1 MPRVKQIEK
10 PMIEVFALEGHFG
23 GVTYY
28 MASLTL
34 SECADQL
41 HFARTNEASTFA
53 DRVQRRVNEK
63 RAHAMFEDY
72 LRKPGT
78 RFFNSLVV
86 VLMPKKGT
94 ETGYYRFE
102 PFEDPSGDP
111 IGKVGVLHVL
121 SNIDRIVVDGQHR
134 LYALRQANEYTR
146 DADYEE
152 DLELAEIEVPVVF
165 ITFDDVDGVYESGA
179 RVPNIRRDVSD
190 RSRKVFIDLNK
201 TAKPVDKNSLLI
213 LDDNDFSA
221 IAARYL
227 IENNP
232 TLELYTK
239 WSDAGSTLADADPYF
254 TNIYL
259 LDQYVDLLFP
269 PEELDRIAKDYSL
282 SLTDERNRAINDCF
296 LAASVD
302 HDGMVPRDMITDF
315 FDRINFFN
323 EWRGSIRSILNGDP
337 LKQPEV
343 RKLKTSQR
351 KEIRALH
358 HEHLMGTVAGQ
369 RAAFKAV
376 VQAYQHLEEEAPLQ
390 SWYTALD
397 RMSEIQSKNL
407 YSRAGGLWLEL
418 LVRPGNRMKVNAV
431 GAAADILEH
440 LIRGVSADQTAGLI
454 RPEDGIGTSN
464 TMDHYEAGLKAIG
477 FSK

>member
-1 MPRVKQIEK
+1 MPTIKQIAK
-10 PMIEVFALEGHFG
+10 PMIEMFALEGHFG

-63 RAHAMFEDY
+63 RAQAMFEDY

-86 VLMPKKGT
+86 VLMPKPGT

-102 PFEDPSGDP
+102 PFEDPSGAA

-121 SNIDRIVVDGQHR
+121 SDIDRIVVDGQHR
-134 LYALRQANEYTR
+134 LFALRLANEYTR
-146 DADYEE
+146 QAEYEN
-152 DLELAEIEVPVVF
+152 ELGLTDIEVPVVF
-165 ITFDDVDGVYESGA
+165 ITFDDVNGVYESNTKI
-179 RVPNIRRDVSD
+179 PNIQRDVAD

-227 IENNP
+227 IETNP

-259 LDQYVDLLFP
+259 LDQYVDLLLST
-269 PEELDRIAKDYSL
+269 EELDRIAEDYSL
-282 SLTDERNRAINDCF
+282 SLTDERNRAIEDCF
-296 LAASVD
+296 LASAAN
-302 HDGMVPRDMITDF
+302 HDGMIPRDMINEFFERVTF
-315 FDRINFFN
+315 FD
-323 EWRGSIRSILNGDP
+323 EWRASVQSILDGDP
-337 LKQPEV
+337 RKQPYDL
-343 RKLKTSQR
+343 KLKTGQR
-351 KEIRALH
+351 KKIRALH
-358 HEHLMGTVAGQ
+358 QKHLLGTVAGQ
-369 RAAFKAV
+369 RAAFVAV
-376 VQAYQHLEEEAPLQ
+376 FRAFQHIDEEDPQQA
-390 SWYTALD
+390 WYTTLD
-397 RMSEIQSKNL
+397 RMSEIQSKDL
-407 YSRAGGLWLEL
+407 YSRTNDIWLEL

-431 GAAADILEH
+431 ETAATVLEH
-440 LIRGVSADQTAGLI
+440 LIRGVPVEQTAGLI
-454 RPEDGIGTSN
+454 RPEDGFGTSE
-464 TMDHYEAGLKAIG
+464 TMDHYEVALKALG
-477 FSK
+477 YEK

>member
-1 MPRVKQIEK
+1 MPRVKQIAK
-10 PMIEVFALEGHFG
+10 PMIEMFALEGRFG

-102 PFEDPSGDP
+102 PFEDPSGAA

-121 SNIDRIVVDGQHR
+121 SDIDRIVVDGQHR

-146 DADYEE
+146 HADYEE
-152 DLELAEIEVPVVF
+152 DLGLAEIEVPVVF
-165 ITFDDVDGVYESGA
+165 ITFDDVDGVYDSGA

-227 IENNP
+227 IETNP

-269 PEELDRIAKDYSL
+269 TEELDRIAEDYSL
-282 SLTDERNRAINDCF
+282 SLTDERDRAISDCF
-296 LAASVD
+296 LASSGN

-315 FDRINFFN
+315 FERIKFFN
-323 EWRGSIRSILNGDP
+323 EWRGSVRSILNEDP
-337 LKQPEV
+337 LKQPEA

-351 KEIRALH
+351 KEIRTLH
-358 HEHLMGTVAGQ
+358 QKHLMATVAGQ

-376 VQAYQHLEEEAPLQ
+376 LQAYQHIEEEEPLQ
-390 SWYTALD
+390 AWHTALD
-397 RMSEIQSKNL
+397 RMSEIQRREL
-407 YSRAGGLWLEL
+407 YGRSSDLWLEV

-431 GAAADILEH
+431 EAAADVLEH
-440 LIRGVSADQTAGLI
+440 LIRGVSTDQTAGLI
-454 RPEDGIGTSN
+454 RPEDGFGTSN
-464 TMDHYEAGLKAIG
+464 TMDHYEAALKALG
-477 FSK
+477 FAK